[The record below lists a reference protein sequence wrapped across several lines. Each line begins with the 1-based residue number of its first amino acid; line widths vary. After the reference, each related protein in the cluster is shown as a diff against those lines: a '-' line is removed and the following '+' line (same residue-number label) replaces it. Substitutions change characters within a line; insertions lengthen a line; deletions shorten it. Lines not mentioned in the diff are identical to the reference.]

1 MLTEQ
6 ERADLARKAK
16 EAKERAE
23 QLAELDAVAA
33 KIAADNNPCV
43 GRITVRSPDGTVKH
57 VYTPPAKAAPTQP
70 TITTGDI
77 TDANI

>member
-23 QLAELDAVAA
+23 QLA
-33 KIAADNNPCV
+33 
-43 GRITVRSPDGTVKH
+43 
-57 VYTPPAKAAPTQP
+57 
-70 TITTGDI
+70 
-77 TDANI
+77 